1 LENKD
6 IHIEEQD
13 RALVKGCLED
23 DRKAQEELYKKFA
36 KQMYVVCKRYARDRD
51 EAMDFLQEGFIEVF
65 RKLHRYRF
73 EGPLGGWIRRVIV
86 YKTIDAL
93 RKENRY
99 QEVAREFDAELK
111 TEAQTFELE
120 NVKELKADRVRNL
133 VNELPG
139 KAGLVLKLFA
149 LEGLSHKE
157 IAEYL
162 DITIGTS
169 KSQLNRARTLLKE
182 ALESE

>member
-1 LENKD
+1 MENKAP
-6 IHIEEQD
+6 HIDEQE
-13 RALVKGCLED
+13 RALIQGCLED
-23 DRKAQEELYKKFA
+23 DRKAQEELYRKFA

-65 RKLHRYRF
+65 KKLHKYRF
-73 EGPLGGWIRRVIV
+73 EGPIGGWIRRVIV

-99 QEVAREFDAELK
+99 QEVAREFDAELQ
-111 TEAQTFELE
+111 TDAQSFELE
-120 NVKELKADRVRNL
+120 NVNELRADRVRTL
-133 VNELPG
+133 VDELPG
-139 KAGLVLKLFA
+139 KAGLILKLFA

-162 DITIGTS
+162 DITVGTS
-169 KSQLNRARTLLKE
+169 KSQLNRARTLLKQ